1 MTGGVYM
8 FTQEQLQTALSRHEI
23 IAPLLQE
30 GLEAAEKRKRRCEI
44 MQKYEIS
51 ERSLRRYIAAYR
63 QDGYVGLTRKKR
75 SDSGQGRIISED
87 ILSAAIELR
96 EELPQRSI
104 RAIKKILENEGLVT
118 KNKIKRS
125 TLDEQLRKNGYSK
138 KDMKFKTTST
148 TARRFVRI
156 GRNSCWQS
164 DLKYGP
170 YIPGKDGK
178 MKRTYLIVFIDDAT
192 RLVTHAQFYDNQR
205 LPILENAF
213 KRAVLKYGKPDDVY
227 VDNGKIFVSNWFKM
241 ACMKLGIRHL
251 RAKPYCPSSKG
262 KVEKFNNFV
271 ESFLAELSLEP
282 SKTIDELNSKWK
294 LWLDDEY
301 NHKPHSSID
310 DKTPIEAYMQDKK
323 AVRLAHIEDLY
334 DAFIHE
340 TMVRIDKTGCL
351 KLHGIEFEAGSA
363 YCGKKVVV
371 RFDPFELS
379 EIELHVDGEFKS
391 RLKPHKP
398 SEFCGV
404 TAKTEPV
411 KKVKHSRMFA
421 VCEKNHYNRKES
433 STGAIAFRRM
443 KGGNSHV

>member
-1 MTGGVYM
+1 M

-23 IAPLLQE
+23 IAPLMQE
-30 GLEAAEKRKRRCEI
+30 GLEPAEKRKRRYEI
-44 MQKYEIS
+44 MQKYDIS

-63 QDGYVGLTRKKR
+63 QEGYVGLTRKKR
-75 SDSGQGRIISED
+75 NDSGQGRVINEE

-104 RAIKKILENEGLVT
+104 RAIKKILESEGLAT
-118 KNKIKRS
+118 KDQIKRS

-138 KDMKFKTTST
+138 KDMKFKSNGT
-148 TARRFVRI
+148 TARRFVRV
-156 GRNSCWQS
+156 GRNTCWQS
-164 DLKYGP
+164 DVKYGP
-170 YIPGKDGK
+170 YIPSKDGK

-213 KRAVLKYGKPDDVY
+213 KRAVLKYGKPDDIY

-251 RAKPYCPSSKG
+251 KAKPYSPASKG

-271 ESFLAELSLEP
+271 DGFLAELSLEP
-282 SKTIDELNSKWK
+282 AKTLDELNHKWK

-301 NHKPHSSID
+301 NHKSHSGING
-310 DKTPIEAYMQDKK
+310 KTPVEAYIQDKK
-323 AVRLAHIEDLY
+323 AVRLANVEDLY

-340 TMVRIDKTGCL
+340 TQARVDKTGCL
-351 KLHGIEFEAGSA
+351 KLQGIEFEAGSA
-363 YCGKKVVV
+363 YCGKKVLV

-379 EIELHVDGEFKS
+379 EIELYVDGEFKS

-398 SEFCGV
+398 AEFCGT
-404 TAKTEPV
+404 TANTEPV
-411 KKVKHSRMFA
+411 KKVKYSRMLA
-421 VCEKNHYNRKES
+421 ACEKGHDSRKES
-433 STGAIAFRRM
+433 STGAITFRSM
-443 KGGNSHV
+443 KGGDSHV